1 MNTPLLFL
9 IFLVYLQLSLVC
21 SFSPRFLR
29 RFVANP
35 YSIFS
40 HYNQNEKATNTLPV
54 VIFLATLLNTNV
66 PLVSSSA
73 FVTAR
78 AESSQE
84 LAFDKQ
90 EKIRLESSP
99 RESTIL
105 TDTIK
110 VPYGRE
116 NYGIK
121 KYLGK
126 ATLVVNMKLDDP
138 QTSIQY
144 PALTEIFNKYSKDGL
159 NILVFPTEQGYYEPD
174 DDETCRAKAKEYY
187 GFGDYP
193 KAVVFDKVD
202 LLGPSANPF
211 YNYLT
216 SNLATP
222 NGYRRITL
230 NYEKFLL
237 DSNGNPLRRYPRKY
251 SVYDMEDDIKS
262 ALNGRE
268 LDTEGRQYDLY
279 LKNWKES
286 KREAI
291 KSEYAFRYN
300 YNYYT
305 SPESMYRYKPSQDAT
320 TDPNL

>member
-1 MNTPLLFL
+1 MNIPLLFL

-21 SFSPRFLR
+21 SFSPRFFR
-29 RFVANP
+29 RFVADP
-35 YSIFS
+35 CSVSIRNS
-40 HYNQNEKATNTLPV
+40 QNEKVSNTLPV
-54 VIFLATLLNTNV
+54 VIFLATLLNTNT
-66 PLVSSSA
+66 PLVSNSA
-73 FVTAR
+73 FVMARTA
-78 AESSQE
+78 SSQE

-90 EKIRLESSP
+90 EKIRLESGP

-105 TDTIK
+105 IDTIK

-222 NGYRRITL
+222 NGYKRITL

-237 DSNGNPLRRYPRKY
+237 DSNGNPLRRYPRK
-251 SVYDMEDDIKS
+251 VRM
-262 ALNGRE
+262 R
-268 LDTEGRQYDLY
+268 
-279 LKNWKES
+279 
-286 KREAI
+286 
-291 KSEYAFRYN
+291 
-300 YNYYT
+300 
-305 SPESMYRYKPSQDAT
+305 
-320 TDPNL
+320 